1 MYPLLVFFD
10 LETTGLNLEED
21 EIVQIAALANTAQSE
36 EFSVFV
42 LPNVEMTEGAS
53 NVNGITIQNGDLIRN
68 GRVLPSTDMKSG
80 LKVVY
85 HSSLIIICQSSTSSI
100 FQCAAWFDMDHFQ
113 MKWINANTQAFF
125 QFCGTLSQE
134 YDRQICLVAHNGN
147 KVIFSHCYC
156 IFLFQSIPHQSLTSP
171 SWWVFVF
178 DTVNASLRYRT
189 PSSDFD
195 GDNYGDEEKEDPSK
209 QLWLWFRW

>member
-42 LPNVEMTEGAS
+42 LPNVEMSEGAS
-53 NVNGITIQNGDLIRN
+53 NVNGITIQNGELVRN

-85 HSSLIIICQSSTSSI
+85 HFIIIPYLQYSNV
-100 FQCAAWFDMDHFQ
+100 QLD
-113 MKWINANTQAFF
+113 
-125 QFCGTLSQE
+125 
-134 YDRQICLVAHNGN
+134 
-147 KVIFSHCYC
+147 
-156 IFLFQSIPHQSLTSP
+156 LT
-171 SWWVFVF
+171 
-178 DTVNASLRYRT
+178 
-189 PSSDFD
+189 
-195 GDNYGDEEKEDPSK
+195 
-209 QLWLWFRW
+209 

>member
-53 NVNGITIQNGDLIRN
+53 NVNGITIQNGELVRN

-85 HSSLIIICQSSTSSI
+85 HFIIIPYLQYSNV
-100 FQCAAWFDMDHFQ
+100 QLD
-113 MKWINANTQAFF
+113 
-125 QFCGTLSQE
+125 
-134 YDRQICLVAHNGN
+134 
-147 KVIFSHCYC
+147 
-156 IFLFQSIPHQSLTSP
+156 LT
-171 SWWVFVF
+171 
-178 DTVNASLRYRT
+178 
-189 PSSDFD
+189 
-195 GDNYGDEEKEDPSK
+195 
-209 QLWLWFRW
+209 

>member
-21 EIVQIAALANTAQSE
+21 EIVQIAALANTDQSE

-53 NVNGITIQNGDLIRN
+53 NVNGITIENGELVRN

-85 HSSLIIICQSSTSSI
+85 HFIIIPYLQYSNV
-100 FQCAAWFDMDHFQ
+100 QLD
-113 MKWINANTQAFF
+113 
-125 QFCGTLSQE
+125 
-134 YDRQICLVAHNGN
+134 
-147 KVIFSHCYC
+147 
-156 IFLFQSIPHQSLTSP
+156 LT
-171 SWWVFVF
+171 
-178 DTVNASLRYRT
+178 
-189 PSSDFD
+189 
-195 GDNYGDEEKEDPSK
+195 
-209 QLWLWFRW
+209 